1 MHNRTR
7 VASRASMRL
16 RSGSHLHNYIH
27 QHFLSARRHE
37 RHIEEAGDSVRSSH
51 PSINS
56 LALAVFAAFGMFFR
70 HQVPWLRFL
79 RRLGR

>member
-27 QHFLSARRHE
+27 QHFLSAHLCEKHMRV
-37 RHIEEAGDSVRSSH
+37 AGSSVCS
-51 PSINS
+51 PPPPINR
-56 LALAVFAAFGMFFR
+56 LALAVFAAFGM
-70 HQVPWLRFL
+70 V
-79 RRLGR
+79 